1 VSQAGRFIVWG
12 CLVVALCTP
21 NGVRV
26 QGQTAR
32 PGDSA
37 TAEALPPR
45 EIQQLMDGYAVVQG
59 QEFLGLNDAQF
70 AQFLPRF
77 RALQDARR
85 RHNMERLQLLQE
97 LNRMTN
103 PRVARRGGAEAS
115 DADVRERLKMLRDV
129 ETRGVSEIAK
139 ARDAIDQTLDLRQ
152 QARFR
157 VFEEQVEQRKLQL
170 LMQVRQNRAN
180 RPGSRPPQ

>member
-1 VSQAGRFIVWG
+1 MRQAHQFIFWCG
-12 CLVVALCTP
+12 LMAALAAADPVCA
-21 NGVRV
+21 
-26 QGQTAR
+26 QGQTGRGAD
-32 PGDSA
+32 GA
-37 TAEALPPR
+37 AAEALPPR
-45 EIQQLMDGYAVVQG
+45 DVQQLMDGYAVVQG

-77 RALQDARR
+77 RALQETRR

-103 PRVARRGGAEAS
+103 PRAARRGGVQAS
-115 DADVRERLKMLRDV
+115 DAEVRDRLKMLRDV
-129 ETRGVSEIAK
+129 ETRAVSEILK

-180 RPGSRPPQ
+180 RPGSRPSQ